1 MILTVTLNAAL
12 DATWS
17 VDSLRPRTSHRVDDA
32 RERAGGKGINVARV
46 LGGLGHDPVATGLV
60 GGATGRRILDGLH
73 TAGIRSEFVEVSGES
88 RRTLAV
94 VSRDDGDATVF
105 NGRGP
110 SVTAAEWQ
118 LFLRRYAALTAAA
131 RVVVLSGSTP
141 QGLPADAYAQLVRTA
156 AAAGAL
162 TVLDTSGPD
171 LLRALE
177 ARPDV
182 VKPNAEEIAAATGQ
196 VDPARAAAALRS
208 LGARAVVASAGADG
222 LRAVTPEGTWRA
234 TPPNGWP
241 AIRPAP
247 GTPAWPRS
255 PPGWTRARPGRT
267 SSAPRWPCRPPP
279 SPVRSPARSTP
290 PSSGGCSPGSSS
302 RRPRRARE
310 SSRTSPICAIVLDSR
325 NLRATLDRKS
335 ARGTAC

>member
-32 RERAGGKGINVARV
+32 QERAGGKGINVARV
-46 LGGLGHDPVATGLV
+46 LGVLGHDPVATGLV
-60 GGATGRRILDGLH
+60 GGSTGRRILDELH
-73 TAGIRSEFVEVSGES
+73 GARIRSEFVEVAGES

-110 SVTAAEWQ
+110 SVTEAEWQ
-118 LFLRRYAALTAAA
+118 LFHRRYAALAAAA
-131 RVVVLSGSTP
+131 RVVVLSGSAP
-141 QGLPADAYAQLVRTA
+141 PGLPADAYARLVDTA
-156 AAAGAL
+156 AVAGAL

-196 VDPARAAAALRS
+196 SDPVRAAAALRS
-208 LGARAVVASAGADG
+208 LGARTVVASAGADG
-222 LRAVTPEGTWRA
+222 LHAVTPEGTWRA
-234 TPPNGWP
+234 VPPERLTGNPTGAGDACVA
-241 AIRPAP
+241 AIAA
-247 GTPAWPRS
+247 GLDTGSAWPDILRTAVALS
-255 PPGWTRARPGRT
+255 AAAVPCPVAGEVDTAVFRRLLPRVVVEALPPG
-267 SSAPRWPCRPPP
+267 
-279 SPVRSPARSTP
+279 
-290 PSSGGCSPGSSS
+290 
-302 RRPRRARE
+302 PRR
-310 SSRTSPICAIVLDSR
+310 
-325 NLRATLDRKS
+325 
-335 ARGTAC
+335 

>member
-32 RERAGGKGINVARV
+32 QERAGGKGINVARV
-46 LGGLGHDPVATGLV
+46 LGVLGHDPVATGLA
-60 GGATGRRILDGLH
+60 GGATGRLILDGLH
-73 TAGIRSEFVEVSGES
+73 TARIRSEFVEVGGES

-110 SVTAAEWQ
+110 SVTSAEWQ
-118 LFLRRYAALTAAA
+118 LFHRRYAALASTA

-141 QGLPADAYAQLVRTA
+141 PGLPADAYAQLVRTA
-156 AAAGAL
+156 AAADAL

-196 VDPARAAAALRS
+196 ADPARAAAALRS
-208 LGARAVVASAGADG
+208 LGARTVVASAGADG
-222 LRAVTPEGTWRA
+222 LYAVTPEGTWRA
-234 TPPNGWP
+234 APPERLAGNPTGAGDACVA
-241 AIRPAP
+241 AIAA
-247 GTPAWPRS
+247 GLDAGSAWPDILRTAVALS
-255 PPGWTRARPGRT
+255 AAAVPCPVAGEVDTAVFRRLLPGVVVEALPPGP
-267 SSAPRWPCRPPP
+267 
-279 SPVRSPARSTP
+279 
-290 PSSGGCSPGSSS
+290 
-302 RRPRRARE
+302 
-310 SSRTSPICAIVLDSR
+310 
-325 NLRATLDRKS
+325 
-335 ARGTAC
+335 